1 MRNISDKLSLKYLN
15 LELIIYI
22 IIWFGVFFIPFYNNR
37 LFGKPLWDNIFE
49 NWIHISAYFI
59 LFFINLYLLIPQFLF
74 PKKYSQY
81 IFSVLLVTIAIVSL
95 SVWMQVIFNAKNSLE
110 MPKMELGPGLP
121 PMEMGSSMPLPEGY
135 RVAVQTVQ
143 KSVFLIFIDYFAI
156 ALLVLGASTT
166 FKIGSRWLNE
176 ENRRKEIEKEHLVT
190 ELALLRHQINPHFL
204 MNTLN
209 NIHALI
215 DINVDKARDAV
226 IKLSVLMRYLLYD
239 TSKGKTQL
247 TKEIE
252 FIKSYFDLMKLRY
265 PKTVQIKCI
274 TPKKIP
280 EVEIPPMLFISFIEN
295 AFKHGISYQLKSFVH
310 FTIKIE
316 GEFLFCNIVNSKTSD
331 KTKFDK
337 DYSGIGLSNV
347 KKNLE
352 LLYPNAYNLKIDD
365 TEDKFSVEL
374 TIPLKYNLQTI
385 ITH

>member
-1 MRNISDKLSLKYLN
+1 MKNNSGKFNIQSGNIELLIYLI
-15 LELIIYI
+15 L
-22 IIWFGVFFIPFYNNR
+22 WFGVFFIPFYNNR
-37 LFGKPLWDNIFE
+37 LFGKPLWNNIFE
-49 NWIHISAYFI
+49 DWIHISAYLI
-59 LFFINLYLLIPQFLF
+59 LFFINLYILIPQFLF
-74 PKKYSQY
+74 QNKHRYY
-81 IFSVLLVTIAIVSL
+81 IVSVLLVTIITVSL
-95 SVWMQVIFNAKNSLE
+95 SVWSQVIFSAKSTLE
-110 MPKMELGPGLP
+110 MPKMELGPGMP

-135 RVAVQTVQ
+135 RVAANIVQ
-143 KSVFLIFIDYFAI
+143 KPVFLLFIDYFAI

-166 FKIGSRWLNE
+166 FKIGSRWINE

-247 TKEIE
+247 EKEIE
-252 FIKSYFDLMKLRY
+252 FVKSYFDLMKLRY
-265 PKTVQIKCI
+265 PRTVQIKCI

-280 EVEIPPMLFISFIEN
+280 DAEIPPMLFISFVEN
-295 AFKHGISYQLKSFVH
+295 AFKHGISYQSKSFVH
-310 FTIKIE
+310 FLLKIE
-316 GEFLFCNIVNSKTSD
+316 GENIFCNIVNSKGTD
-331 KTKFDK
+331 KVKSENQ
-337 DYSGIGLSNV
+337 YSGIGLSNV

-352 LLYPNAYNLKIDD
+352 LFYPNAYILKIDD
-365 TEDKFSVEL
+365 AEDRFCVEL
-374 TIPLKYNLQTI
+374 TIPLNYKLPTF